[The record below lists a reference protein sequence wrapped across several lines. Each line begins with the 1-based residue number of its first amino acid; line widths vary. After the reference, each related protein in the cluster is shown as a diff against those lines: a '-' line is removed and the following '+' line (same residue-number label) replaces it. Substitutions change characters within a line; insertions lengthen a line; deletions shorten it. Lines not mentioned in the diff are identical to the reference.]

1 MRYNPPWQ
9 NGLPIGT
16 LCTYCQNAVPSPRK
30 RKGCSWS
37 VDFAPVDGWKAIS
50 VTRHLSYKNE
60 PFETYCV
67 VKCPLFDE
75 ERYREHE
82 GAAAYYDLLVPD
94 EDDGVAV

>member
-1 MRYNPPWQ
+1 M
-9 NGLPIGT
+9 
-16 LCTYCQNAVPSPRK
+16 
-30 RKGCSWS
+30 
-37 VDFAPVDGWKAIS
+37 DGWEAIS

-94 EDDGVAV
+94 EDDGIAV